1 MMKGLIHQE
10 YKAILNVYIPN
21 NITAKFVKQKRQLKG
36 EINHLYDR
44 ETSTLFSQ
52 QLIEN
57 QQGIY
62 RTTQQQ
68 YQPTGSH

>member
-44 ETSTLFSQ
+44 ATSTLFSQ